1 MAVLTPG
8 ECPSPWPVLGRARL
22 KQVAEDFVV
31 EELLGF
37 MPDSGS
43 VPDASSGPGEH
54 LWLWV
59 EKRHLNTDQVA
70 LELSRVLGV
79 ARDAVSFSGLKD
91 RHALTRQ
98 WFSVH
103 WHGEGAWSLGEGWQR
118 VGESAQ
124 DATPESATVTDVVS
138 DIGTYRVLAQQRA
151 QRKLRRGVHAGNRF
165 VITLRQVTADRDVV
179 DARLAELAIS
189 GVPNY
194 VGPQRF
200 GHDGRN
206 IARGLALLAD
216 RRGGRRRR
224 RDTRDSLW
232 LSAVRSALF
241 NQVLAARV
249 QDGSWQRLLP
259 GDVLQLDGRSAVFL
273 ADVNDPA
280 LPERLGGGELHVTGP
295 LPGDGDALVR
305 DAAAAFEA
313 QVLAPWADTC
323 ADLAAARL
331 PSLRRALRLRVQ
343 DLIWQWPDDDTLSL
357 SFTLTAGAFATSVL
371 ATLFELENAHEP
383 ELAALSAEQ

>member
-1 MAVLTPG
+1 M
-8 ECPSPWPVLGRARL
+8 LGTAIL
-22 KQVAEDFVV
+22 KQCADDFVV
-31 EELLGF
+31 EEQLGF
-37 MPDSGS
+37 EPETGPSPDSG
-43 VPDASSGPGEH
+43 SGPGEH

-70 LELSRVLGV
+70 LELARVLGV

-103 WHGEGAWSLGEGWQR
+103 WHGDGAWPLGEGWQTPA
-118 VGESAQ
+118 GPDTG
-124 DATPESATVTDVVS
+124 DAGA
-138 DIGTYRVLAQQRA
+138 YRVLAWQRG

-165 VITLRQVTADRDVV
+165 EITLRQVSADRAAV
-179 DARLAELAIS
+179 DARLQVLAAG

-194 VGPQRF
+194 FGPQRF

-206 IARGLALLAD
+206 IARGLALLVD
-216 RRGGRRRR
+216 RRAGRRRR

-249 QDGSWQRLLP
+249 QDGSWQSLLP
-259 GDVLQLDGRSAVFL
+259 GDVLQLDGRSAVFRAEADDAAVPSRL
-273 ADVNDPA
+273 AA
-280 LPERLGGGELHVTGP
+280 GELHVTGP

-305 DAAAAFEA
+305 EIAAELEA
-313 QVLAPWADTC
+313 RVLAPWADIVS
-323 ADLAAARL
+323 DLAAARV
-331 PSLRRALRLRVQ
+331 PVMRRALRLRVQ
-343 DLIWQWPDDDTLSL
+343 DLSWQWPEKDVLSL
-357 SFTLTAGAFATSVL
+357 GFTLTSGAFATSVL
-371 ATLFELENAHEP
+371 STLFDLENAHEP
-383 ELAALSAEQ
+383 ESAALSAEQ

>member
-1 MAVLTPG
+1 MAGLTAST
-8 ECPSPWPVLGRARL
+8 CPSPWPVLGTAIL
-22 KQVAEDFVV
+22 KQCADDFVV
-31 EELLGF
+31 EEQLGF
-37 MPDSGS
+37 EPGTGPSPDSG
-43 VPDASSGPGEH
+43 SGPGEH

-70 LELSRVLGV
+70 LELARVLGV

-103 WHGEGAWSLGEGWQR
+103 WHGDGAWPLGEGWQTPA
-118 VGESAQ
+118 GPDTG
-124 DATPESATVTDVVS
+124 DAGA
-138 DIGTYRVLAQQRA
+138 YRVLAWQRG

-165 VITLRQVTADRDVV
+165 EITLRQVSADRAAV
-179 DARLAELAIS
+179 DARLQVLATG

-194 VGPQRF
+194 FGPQRF

-206 IARGLALLAD
+206 IARGLTLLAD
-216 RRGGRRRR
+216 RRAGRRRR

-249 QDGSWQRLLP
+249 QDGSWQSLLP
-259 GDVLQLDGRSAVFL
+259 GDVLQLDGRSAVFRAEADDAAVPSRL
-273 ADVNDPA
+273 AA
-280 LPERLGGGELHVTGP
+280 GELHVTGP

-305 DAAAAFEA
+305 EIAAELEA
-313 QVLAPWADTC
+313 RVLAPWADIV
-323 ADLAAARL
+323 ADLVAARV
-331 PSLRRALRLRVQ
+331 PVMRRALRLRVQ
-343 DLIWQWPDDDTLSL
+343 DLSWQWPEKDVLSL
-357 SFTLTAGAFATSVL
+357 GFTLTSGAFATSVL
-371 ATLFELENAHEP
+371 STLFDLENAHEP
-383 ELAALSAEQ
+383 ESAALSAEQ